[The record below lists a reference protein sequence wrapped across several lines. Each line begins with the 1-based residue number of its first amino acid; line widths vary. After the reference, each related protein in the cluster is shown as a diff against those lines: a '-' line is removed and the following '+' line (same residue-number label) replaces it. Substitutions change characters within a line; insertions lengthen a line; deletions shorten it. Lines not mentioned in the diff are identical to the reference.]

1 MREVCVLCTNMLEL
15 FGHGKNTLDRL
26 LLPEIARWECE
37 MSRTSP
43 TLHYAYHDTIYFVEL
58 LGNETADSVCVCARL
73 PQSAVDE
80 LSMDPIRKTMVV
92 MQDDGSTRYM
102 DFELALLTVHS
113 TDVFVVTAAL
123 TDTATVDCILEAF
136 VKAIKNGV

>member
-1 MREVCVLCTNMLEL
+1 MLEL

-26 LLPEIARWECE
+26 LLPEIARWERE
-37 MSRTSP
+37 MSRTNP

-58 LGNETADSVCVCARL
+58 LRDERADSVCICATL

-102 DFELALLTVHS
+102 DSELELLTVCS
-113 TDVFVVTAAL
+113 THVFVVTAAL
-123 TDTATVDCILEAF
+123 TDTATVDCILKAF

>member
-1 MREVCVLCTNMLEL
+1 MLEL

-26 LLPEIARWECE
+26 LLPEIARWERE
-37 MSRTSP
+37 MSRTTP
-43 TLHYAYHDTIYFVEL
+43 TLHYAYRDTIYFVEL
-58 LGNETADSVCVCARL
+58 LGDERADSVCVCATL

-102 DFELALLTVHS
+102 DSELELLTDRS
-113 TDVFVVTAAL
+113 THFFVETAAL
-123 TDTATVDCILEAF
+123 TDTSTVDCFLKAF
-136 VKAIKNGV
+136 VKAIKTGV